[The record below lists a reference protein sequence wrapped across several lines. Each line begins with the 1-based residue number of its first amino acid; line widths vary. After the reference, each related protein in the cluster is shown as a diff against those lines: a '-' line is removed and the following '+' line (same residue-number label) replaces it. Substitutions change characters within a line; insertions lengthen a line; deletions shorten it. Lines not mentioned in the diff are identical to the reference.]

1 MAFKPFERTTI
12 ENLIESYQDE
22 AITEGSIAFKEKING
37 ELVIKFHNILSKYH
51 DLMKKY
57 IVTVD
62 LTDSEYSRYK
72 CLPNL
77 MSYDLYGTP
86 ELGYSLLYINNM
98 VSVTEFTKRTVNVF
112 GTNINEVLKEMMV
125 LLRKDLDSNHLRIFE
140 S

>member
-12 ENLIESYQDE
+12 DAIISSYQDE
-22 AITEGSIAFKEKING
+22 SITEGTIAFKEKING
-37 ELVIKFHNILSKYH
+37 QLVIKFHNILSKYH

-62 LTDSEYSRYK
+62 LTDDEYTRYK

-98 VSVTEFTKRTVNVF
+98 VSMTDFTKRTVKVF
-112 GTNINEVLKEMMV
+112 STNINEVLKEMMV
-125 LLRKDLDSNHLRIFE
+125 LLKDDLDSNYLRLFE
-140 S
+140 D